1 MKNKFSKHWK
11 ASTQPRKQRKYTANA
26 PLHIKKKLLSV
37 NLSKELRKKH
47 KIRNIEVRKGDTVKI
62 MRGKFKKKTGKILEV
77 NVKTSKV
84 KIEGIQVKKQDGSKA
99 NVRLRPSNLQIIELV
114 LEDKKRMKR
123 TSTHSPDKQSN
134 ERMKTDKEEKKSE
147 STKKVEEKK

>member
-26 PLHIKKKLLSV
+26 PLHIKKKMLST
-37 NLSKELRKKH
+37 NLSKELRKKF

-84 KIEGIQVKKQDGSKA
+84 KIEGIQVKKQDGSKV
-99 NVRLRPSNLQIIELV
+99 NVRLWPSNLQIIELNND
-114 LEDKKRMKR
+114 DKKRMKR
-123 TSTHSPDKQSN
+123 IN
-134 ERMKTDKEEKKSE
+134 KEEKKSE
-147 STKKVEEKK
+147 SKDKKSEEKK

>member
-62 MRGKFKKKTGKILEV
+62 MRGKFKKKTGKIIEV

-123 TSTHSPDKQSN
+123 TNKET
-134 ERMKTDKEEKKSE
+134 KEEKKSE